1 MLDDADSSSA
11 FARSA
16 ALSKGFRWRLYLLM
30 FVAAFLTGV
39 PGLWSLMDLAGLAGR
54 ELLQQWELPLLGD
67 LLRLFWQGL
76 FAPMFFLPL
85 VVFFFDQRSRKEGY
99 DIAVMARNFGIDE
112 VELLRFQHGANL
124 GYIPRGWKGG
134 RLHPK
139 PQAAPQFAMQ
149 APQPWAAQPAPQ
161 PRAVTYRPPLPRG
174 GAR

>member
-1 MLDDADSSSA
+1 
-11 FARSA
+11 
-16 ALSKGFRWRLYLLM
+16 
-30 FVAAFLTGV
+30 
-39 PGLWSLMDLAGLAGR
+39 
-54 ELLQQWELPLLGD
+54 
-67 LLRLFWQGL
+67 
-76 FAPMFFLPL
+76 LPL

-149 APQPWAAQPAPQ
+149 AAQPWAAQPAPQ